1 MGKRPQKGWPAL
13 L

>member
-1 MGKRPQKGWPAL
+1 LPWKGWPAL